1 MSNHDGKFQ
10 YIHAMESKLI
20 EGETYRVD
28 AETLPAPLASAFDK
42 CTLGWAV
49 FRPRRTYDIPEQED
63 PIECDSISNMNSH
76 WSKDRF
82 DREDGE
88 NTYPWLK
95 GNSISVWKREAR
107 PATELEKAILDWAI
121 EKGHAPTEAE
131 IREIKMEIIGL

>member
-20 EGETYRVD
+20 EGETYRID
-28 AETLPAPLASAFDK
+28 AEPLPFPSRRGE
-42 CTLGWAV
+42 CWAV
-49 FRPRRTYDIPEQED
+49 FRPRRTYYIADQMD

-107 PATELEKAILDWAI
+107 PATELEKAILDWAL

-131 IREIKMEIIGL
+131 IREIKMETIGL

>member
-1 MSNHDGKFQ
+1 
-10 YIHAMESKLI
+10 MESKLI

-28 AETLPAPLASAFDK
+28 AEPLPAPLASAFDK

-76 WSKDRF
+76 WPKDRF

-107 PATELEKAILDWAI
+107 PATELEKAILDWAL